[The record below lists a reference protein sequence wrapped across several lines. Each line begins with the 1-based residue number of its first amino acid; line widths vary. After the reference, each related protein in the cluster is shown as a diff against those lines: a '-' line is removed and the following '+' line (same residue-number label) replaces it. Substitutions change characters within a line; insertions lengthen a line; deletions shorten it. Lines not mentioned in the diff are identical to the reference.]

1 MAGAALAV
9 EGADDVIDLAGAE
22 DRIDFGNLRPQ
33 FLAVALGK
41 AAGDHQPARPAVR
54 LVLGHLEDG
63 VDRLLLG
70 RVDERTRVH
79 HQHVGLG
86 GLARDLVPGT
96 FGKPQHHLGIDEV
109 LGAAEGN
116 QSNFH

>member
-1 MAGAALAV
+1 M
-9 EGADDVIDLAGAE
+9 IDLAGAE
-22 DRIDFGNLRPQ
+22 DGVDFGNLLPQ
-33 FLAVALGK
+33 FLAVAFGK
-41 AAGDHQPARPAVR
+41 AASDHQPCGPAFG

-79 HQHVGLG
+79 HEHVGLA

-116 QSNFH
+116 KSNFH